1 MSNLIIIFSIS
12 TLTPLYYNNFTNTI
26 FLIHYYFYQQS
37 IICEFI
43 FKNLQIYRSM
53 HYLYLSIYLISSPY
67 NIYYLSKSGVINY
80 MLVFN
85 IEKII
90 RLNHVI
96 ESNIELASRVHAF
109 MVNHQKQPMVLKS
122 KEKDKNKERIR
133 KPVADLGGLK

>member
-109 MVNHQKQPMVLKS
+109 MANHQK
-122 KEKDKNKERIR
+122 
-133 KPVADLGGLK
+133 